1 MPANVPGAGLHEL
14 VAALLSRAAVVVKT
28 SNREPAFFPELAQT
42 IRRLDPAIGSRLEV
56 VTFGR
61 ERDDLIHIMNDEC
74 DFMVALG
81 DDDSLVC
88 LPGRSRLFGFGSRT
102 SGALISLAAP
112 ANFGA
117 LANAVARDVV
127 LFEQQGCLSP
137 HHIFIEA
144 GDAAAPRDFACALA
158 GALASLAEA
167 LPPAKLS
174 FHTAAAIRRIRE
186 RARWRMIGAHEVE
199 LFEDRAMAWTV
210 VFEPAARFTMSPGY
224 RTVTISTIRDAGDLA
239 ARLAPVTGRLEAFA
253 LAAPAPTRAR
263 FLDVLAG
270 VGVTYV
276 CDPGRMQ
283 SPPLNWPHGGGAFLD
298 FITSRDE

>member
-1 MPANVPGAGLHEL
+1 GRSPEYRAAIAAISAHSKWSRQLVAASLDALLAPFSPAALLSMVSTLTPRPRLAGFIMPANVPGAGLHEL

-174 FHTAAAIRRIRE
+174 FHT
-186 RARWRMIGAHEVE
+186 
-199 LFEDRAMAWTV
+199 
-210 VFEPAARFTMSPGY
+210 
-224 RTVTISTIRDAGDLA
+224 
-239 ARLAPVTGRLEAFA
+239 
-253 LAAPAPTRAR
+253 
-263 FLDVLAG
+263 
-270 VGVTYV
+270 
-276 CDPGRMQ
+276 
-283 SPPLNWPHGGGAFLD
+283 
-298 FITSRDE
+298 